1 MSVPVNWYDISVVPR
16 NNGVRELSLDDYD
29 DATRYPNIAVIRSQR
44 LVQRCPGYWDN
55 G

>member
-29 DATRYPNIAVIRSQR
+29 DATRYPNI
-44 LVQRCPGYWDN
+44 PGN
-55 G
+55 VGLIFATE